1 MSDNKELSN
10 SELAKILNQ
19 KQQAALEIRELDKR
33 IEKLQKNQ

>member
-1 MSDNKELSN
+1 MSDSKELSN